1 LHASADGQKLECR
14 INTFKTRYS
23 PKYFGTN
30 KGISAVTLVANHVPI
45 NARVIGAN
53 EHESHFIIDL
63 LYNNSSEISPS
74 VVSTDTHGANQVN
87 FALLDLFG
95 YTFAPRYAKVS
106 KVIDGLFTLSD
117 DEKAPLLALKN
128 RLRSAMVWAHAK

>member
-1 LHASADGQKLECR
+1 
-14 INTFKTRYS
+14 
-23 PKYFGTN
+23 
-30 KGISAVTLVANHVPI
+30 VANQAPI

-53 EHESHFIIDL
+53 EHESHFIFDL

-74 VVSTDTHGANQVN
+74 VLSTDTHGANQVN
-87 FALLDLFG
+87 FGLLDLFG